1 MRINRH
7 QPRTDR
13 SGRQSKIYKRVE
25 SALITGASRGIGL
38 QIAKRLALQG
48 LALTITARDRA
59 PLDALVPE
67 LTELGSPRV
76 QTVAADMADPEG
88 TAAIVEAHGAAH
100 PDMAALILSAGV
112 GSAGPIA
119 SYPIRRLDKTMSV
132 NFRSVFLLIQN
143 ALPLLRAAA
152 ARPSGRGAKIVILSS
167 ITGAYAEEGLAAYGA
182 SKAAAL
188 SLAET
193 FNTEESANGISA
205 TAIAP
210 AYVDTDMAAWIHD
223 RIPPETMIPAD
234 DIAILVEA
242 LLQLS
247 RQSTVGR
254 LVVGRAGT
262 NGYCP

>member
-1 MRINRH
+1 
-7 QPRTDR
+7 
-13 SGRQSKIYKRVE
+13 
-25 SALITGASRGIGL
+25 
-38 QIAKRLALQG
+38 
-48 LALTITARDRA
+48 
-59 PLDALVPE
+59 
-67 LTELGSPRV
+67 
-76 QTVAADMADPEG
+76 
-88 TAAIVEAHGAAH
+88 
-100 PDMAALILSAGV
+100 MAALILSAGV

-132 NFRSVFLLIQN
+132 NFRGIFLPIQN

-167 ITGAYAEEGLAAYGA
+167 IRGAYADEGLAAYGA
-182 SKAAAL
+182 SEAAAL

-193 FNTEESANGISA
+193 FNTEESANGVSA

-223 RIPPETMIPAD
+223 RIPPETMIPPD